1 MLLENI
7 KLVSGDFVYVPHLS
21 AGAHEVK
28 DKRGNF
34 DFLPKLYVEIDGED
48 ICFNDVGQ
56 SKDESG
62 NVQPIVIAYPAIQSF
77 KDHLEK
83 WWKVELAN
91 PRPRQPTH
99 SLEVR
104 EALERGEE
112 PLCWLSIFPIT
123 PDKVSD
129 RSYTID
135 FVYKVD
141 DNGDFLNRTSNSW
154 TYTELVKPS
163 EVFTSEVLGEG
174 HE

>member
-7 KLVSGDFVYVPHLS
+7 KLVPGDFVYVPHLS
-21 AGAHEVK
+21 AGTHEVK

-62 NVQPIVIAYPAIQSF
+62 NVQPIVVAYPATQSF
-77 KDHLEK
+77 KHHLEK
-83 WWKVELAN
+83 WWKLQLAK

-99 SLEVR
+99 SLDVR
-104 EALERGEE
+104 KALERGEE
-112 PLCWLSIFPIT
+112 PLCWLSIYPIT
-123 PDKVSD
+123 PDSIAG
-129 RSYTID
+129 RLLTID

-154 TYTELVKPS
+154 TYAELVKPS
-163 EVFTSEVLGEG
+163 EVFTSEVLGAG